1 MPGYMDTD
9 YAQNEISLREIL
21 KKLRKY
27 EIQIRKAINSQ
38 MQGDFHSVFKG
49 SGLEFDDVRPYQYGD
64 DIRTIDW
71 NVSAKGHGTFVK
83 TFREEKEQTVF
94 FILDVSASE
103 DIGNPGRTKADIG
116 KEICGV
122 LALSAA
128 KESSH
133 VGLICFSDVK
143 EKYLKPTKGH
153 SQAYEIINALF
164 SLKPK
169 SLKTNI
175 SKAISF
181 ALNTIKRR
189 SVIILIS
196 DFIDDG
202 YFQNLQ
208 SLARRHDLVVIH
220 ISDKRETRLPK
231 LGIIPIVDKET
242 KRTLWINTSF
252 GDFREKI
259 TKRYENRKTELEKF
273 SRKHQINFIS
283 LDTDQD
289 YVPQLLKLFKV
300 RNKSLKTT

>member
-1 MPGYMDTD
+1 VRD
-9 YAQNEISLREIL
+9 LL
-21 KKLRKY
+21 KKLRRY

-103 DIGNPGRTKADIG
+103 DIGSPGSTKADIG

-128 KESSH
+128 RESGH
-133 VGLICFSDVK
+133 VGLICFSDQK
-143 EKYLKPTKGH
+143 ETYMKPTKGH
-153 SQAYEIINALF
+153 SQAYEMISTMAK
-164 SLKPK
+164 LKPQ
-169 SLKTNI
+169 SLKTDLA
-175 SKAISF
+175 KAIAF
-181 ALNTIKRR
+181 ALNAIKRR
-189 SVIILIS
+189 SVVILVS

-202 YFQNLQ
+202 YLHNLKA
-208 SLARRHDLVVIH
+208 LARRHDLVVVH

-231 LGIIPIVDKET
+231 LGIIPVIDKET
-242 KRTLWINTSF
+242 RRTLWINTSF

-259 TKRYENRKTELEKF
+259 SARHDTRKAELQTF

-283 LDTDQD
+283 LDTDED
-289 YVPQLLKLFKV
+289 YVPKLLRLFKV
-300 RNKSLKTT
+300 RNKSIKS